1 MYLFHLPK
9 YFQLRFDVF
18 VAYLYHV
25 CFACRESQVC
35 DHVRFDVRTA
45 SINVGEQ
52 LICALRDAPAP
63 AHCLHLCWSASLL
76 SCVAVVVFAE
86 ICRLRFAHVC
96 TLCMLRSSEMHVV
109 IMDALFFGISSM
121 FSNKVTLCPMHL

>member
-1 MYLFHLPK
+1 MFHVPK
-9 YFQLRFDVF
+9 CVQLRFDVF
-18 VAYLYHV
+18 VAYLYHA
-25 CFACRESQVC
+25 CFACGESQVC

-45 SINVGEQ
+45 SMNVGVQ
-52 LICALRDAPAP
+52 LICALRDASTP

-76 SCVAVVVFAE
+76 SFVAVVVFAV
-86 ICRLRFAHVC
+86 ICRFRFAHVC

-109 IMDALFFGISSM
+109 IMDAPFFGISSM